1 MTETCIKIVDL
12 TKKYKNADKVSLENV
27 SFSVN
32 MGDKLGILG
41 PNGAGKTTLI
51 SIICGVIEATGGL
64 VEYYADNQSIR
75 ISEFKKITG
84 FVPQEYAFYQELTPL
99 QNLEYFGA
107 LYNLSKNSLKN
118 IHSEILQNLGLGA
131 VINKK
136 INTFSSGMK
145 RRVNLA
151 IGIIHKPKFLFLD
164 EPVVGIDVQ
173 SKNAILKFLEK
184 LNKLGTTIIYTS
196 HQLSDVE
203 LFCNNIALLDEGKL
217 IKYDTIG
224 NIVNNDENKTLED
237 VFLNLTGEAYRD

>member
-1 MTETCIKIVDL
+1 MIETCIEIVDL
-12 TKKYKNADKVSLENV
+12 TKKYKNADKVSLDHVGLSINT
-27 SFSVN
+27 
-32 MGDKLGILG
+32 GDKFGILG

-51 SIICGVIEATGGL
+51 SIVCGVIEATDGS
-64 VEYYADNQSIR
+64 VEYYADNQSIS
-75 ISEFKKITG
+75 ISEFKKIAG

-107 LYNLSKNSLKN
+107 LYNLPNNSLKEKY
-118 IHSEILQNLGLGA
+118 IEILQNLGLGD
-131 VINKK
+131 VIDKK

-151 IGIIHKPKFLFLD
+151 IGIIHKPKLLFLD

-173 SKNAILKFLEK
+173 SKNAILKFLNV
-184 LNKLGTTIIYTS
+184 LNKSGTTIIYTS

-203 LFCNNIALLDEGKL
+203 VFCNHIALLDNGKL
-217 IKYDTIG
+217 IKCDAIE
-224 NIVNNDENKTLED
+224 NIVDKNESKTLED